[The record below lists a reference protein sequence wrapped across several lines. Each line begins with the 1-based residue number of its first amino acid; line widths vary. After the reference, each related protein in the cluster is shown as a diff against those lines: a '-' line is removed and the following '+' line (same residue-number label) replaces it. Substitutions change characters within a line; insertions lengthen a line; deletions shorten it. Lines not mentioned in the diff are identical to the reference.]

1 MPDHYPDKTNKGISA
16 SKFMGREDDGSGAL
30 TTKDFS
36 TKTGKLANITRRVTI
51 RVGKVEKR
59 SAINAE
65 KITKVKNITQL
76 RKENVD
82 KKIGGS
88 SSGLLDAL
96 NGINDNVNGM
106 LAILSERQRFEK
118 KVASDERKAA
128 EKQGRGASEKKLES
142 KAFDGLK
149 GIAKKVLAPAMSL
162 WDRLWEFLTTILL
175 GRVAIKLWDWISD
188 KKNQDKIKAIGRLFK
203 DWWPAM
209 LTGFVLFGTGM
220 GRFITWMGAK
230 LVAWG
235 WTLLKTVIPVLWK
248 AITAMGPWGW
258 AALGAG
264 AAIYGTG
271 KLLGKDK
278 VVENET
284 VRADTSREALE
295 EAESTEDLSAGD
307 REAIVQGT
315 RLKDAGGGG
324 SLNTMPDQFNDP
336 LGLRNDPTGMGG
348 MGLNQGGQV
357 PGSGNSDSVSAKL
370 TPGEFV
376 VSAPAVQQWGADTFS
391 AMNAM
396 GGGGNTGSIS
406 RGFSEGGLVSKN
418 MWNPMN
424 WFGGSGSGEKKGVTD
439 KDKSKLTPEKGG
451 ISRNAKALLNTIRW
465 AEGTLKPGGYNTW
478 FGGRTD
484 MDLTKM
490 TIDEVVAEQK
500 RRLSAGEATYGKYTS
515 AAVGAYQM
523 MLPEQFAPRAG
534 LNGSSLFTPENQ
546 DKMAIAAYMK
556 GRLSNKEIDSPISR
570 ETIAKISGVWSSL
583 PTMSGASAHGQP
595 VKKYSDLEN
604 VYNKNLKS
612 LDPNSYSAA
621 TTSIALGKGSTS
633 VPGGGGSRGK
643 NQRAWWDVLGWA
655 GTGKSDQQKIAEQK
669 EKKQRAWWD
678 VLGWAGT
685 GKRKKKGE
693 NQFSETGI
701 NIGLWGEMEKKSQI
715 NAKSYNIN
723 ELLKAQQ
730 SNKTNIKQ
738 PQKRTTT
745 IAYDQEM
752 AAQQNASMPGSAMNL
767 PSINP
772 SAMISPPKIAVL
784 GISV

>member
-1 MPDHYPDKTNKGISA
+1 MPDHYPNTTNKGISA
-16 SKFMGREDDGSGAL
+16 SKFMDGSSAL
-30 TTKDFS
+30 GKES
-36 TKTGKLANITRRVTI
+36 NVGKLANITRRVTI

-65 KITKVKNITQL
+65 KITKLKNITKL

-106 LAILSERQRFEK
+106 LAILGERQRFEK

-284 VRADTSREALE
+284 ERADTSREALE
-295 EAESTEDLSAGD
+295 EAESTEDLSPGD

-348 MGLNQGGQV
+348 MRLNQGGQV

-376 VSAPAVQQWGADTFS
+376 VSAPAVQQWGADTFA

-396 GGGGNTGSIS
+396 GGGGNTGSIL
-406 RGFSEGGLVSKN
+406 RGFSEGGIVGSKVHPLLQKMSDEN
-418 MWNPMN
+418 INKV
-424 WFGGSGSGEKKGVTD
+424 GSRVGRCV
-439 KDKSKLTPEKGG
+439 
-451 ISRNAKALLNTIRW
+451 
-465 AEGTLKPGGYNTW
+465 EGTLNTMEASGVPEPAATGRDVGNNPRGAIVQMINDFGWKSMGGSPITLDSPYGTANAGVYSRSQYEQLVNSGKVPSGALVFQTRHDSWNGTSHNSRGYDMAIAQRKGMGLWNGQPYNTPWIYGGNTKHVIVLTPDGNTGDGKQLAVGSKQDSDPSAKPGGTW
-478 FGGRTD
+478 WNP
-484 MDLTKM
+484 
-490 TIDEVVAEQK
+490 
-500 RRLSAGEATYGKYTS
+500 LSWGK
-515 AAVGAYQM
+515 
-523 MLPEQFAPRAG
+523 
-534 LNGSSLFTPENQ
+534 
-546 DKMAIAAYMK
+546 
-556 GRLSNKEIDSPISR
+556 
-570 ETIAKISGVWSSL
+570 
-583 PTMSGASAHGQP
+583 
-595 VKKYSDLEN
+595 
-604 VYNKNLKS
+604 
-612 LDPNSYSAA
+612 
-621 TTSIALGKGSTS
+621 STS
-633 VPGGGGSRGK
+633 TASSSTGGSKTKESGGGGFQMFGDKWTPKMGGIQGYDMASLI
-643 NQRAWWDVLGWA
+643 Q
-655 GTGKSDQQKIAEQK
+655 KSK
-669 EKKQRAWWD
+669 EKSK
-678 VLGWAGT
+678 VPPPPT
-685 GKRKKKGE
+685 KP
-693 NQFSETGI
+693 
-701 NIGLWGEMEKKSQI
+701 
-715 NAKSYNIN
+715 
-723 ELLKAQQ
+723 
-730 SNKTNIKQ
+730 KT
-738 PQKRTTT
+738 TV
-745 IAYDQEM
+745 AYDNEM
-752 AAQQNASMPGSAMNL
+752 AAQEGGDMLGSQMQL
-767 PSINP
+767 PAINP
-772 SAMISPPKIAVL
+772 SAMISVDKIKTL
-784 GISV
+784 GITV

>member
-1 MPDHYPDKTNKGISA
+1 MPDHYPDTETTS
-16 SKFMGREDDGSGAL
+16 EDTSSGVHARANFD
-30 TTKDFS
+30 KS
-36 TKTGKLANITRRVTI
+36 SGTGKLANITRRVTI
-51 RVGKVEKR
+51 RLGKVEKR
-59 SAINAE
+59 STINAE
-65 KITKVKNITQL
+65 KITKLKNITQL
-76 RKENVD
+76 RKKNVD
-82 KKIGGS
+82 KKISGS
-88 SSGLLDAL
+88 SVLLDSL
-96 NGINDNVNGM
+96 NGINDSLNGM
-106 LAILSERQRFEK
+106 LGILGDRERFDAQIAEN
-118 KVASDERKAA
+118 ERKAA
-128 EKQGRGASEKKLES
+128 ESAKRGASEKKLES

-149 GIAKKVLAPAMSL
+149 QTARKVLAPAMSL
-162 WDRLWEFLTTILL
+162 WERLWDFLSTVLL
-175 GRVAIKLWDWISD
+175 GRVAIKLWEWFSNKENQ
-188 KKNQDKIKAIGRLFK
+188 KKVAAIGRFLK
-203 DWWPAM
+203 DWWPV
-209 LTGFVLFGTGM
+209 LLSSYILFGTGFTKM
-220 GRFITWMGAK
+220 
-230 LVAWG
+230 VAG
-235 WTLLKTVIPVLWK
+235 LLKVVGWGITKIVALIPKIL
-248 AITAMGPWGW
+248 
-258 AALGAG
+258 
-264 AAIYGTG
+264 AAIGKLKVG
-271 KLLGKDK
+271 KLLK
-278 VVENET
+278 
-284 VRADTSREALE
+284 L
-295 EAESTEDLSAGD
+295 
-307 REAIVQGT
+307 IP
-315 RLKDAGGGG
+315 GGGK
-324 SLNTMPDQFNDP
+324 
-336 LGLRNDPTGMGG
+336 LGGMKGLTGMFQMGASAFAEGG
-348 MGLNQGGQV
+348 VV
-357 PGSGNSDSVSAKL
+357 PGSGDGDTVPAML

-376 VSAPAVQQWGADTFS
+376 MSKGAVQKYGVDTL
-391 AMNAM
+391 AGMNAAGGGTNVPKGLPGL
-396 GGGGNTGSIS
+396 GGGGGGTNSLTEQAKVKTWGNAILDFLSGDDGKS
-406 RGFSEGGLVSKN
+406 RRMTEHDKWMEMAGGGLV
-418 MWNPMN
+418 PY
-424 WFGGSGSGEKKGVTD
+424 FSGGEKKEGFD
-439 KDKSKLTPEKGG
+439 KVKGG

-655 GTGKSDQQKIAEQK
+655 GTGK
-669 EKKQRAWWD
+669 
-678 VLGWAGT
+678 
-685 GKRKKKGE
+685 RKKKGE

>member
-1 MPDHYPDKTNKGISA
+1 MPDHYPNTTNKGISA
-16 SKFMGREDDGSGAL
+16 SKFMDGSSAL
-30 TTKDFS
+30 GKES
-36 TKTGKLANITRRVTI
+36 NVGKLANITRRVTI

-59 SAINAE
+59 SAINSE
-65 KITKVKNITQL
+65 KITKLKNITQL

-209 LTGFVLFGTGM
+209 LTGYVLFGTGM

-284 VRADTSREALE
+284 ERADTSRESLE
-295 EAESTEDLSAGD
+295 EAESTKDLSPGD

-348 MGLNQGGQV
+348 MRLNQGGQV

-376 VSAPAVQQWGADTFS
+376 VSAPAVQQWGADTFA

-406 RGFSEGGLVSKN
+406 GGFSEGGYVDVQGSGDGSTGILKMFDNAGKQVGKLYEVVSGLSGMGDVSQEDRRNISGKGYPLPDGN
-418 MWNPMN
+418 YKLHGFEQHGPLGGNLRGLGDWSSFIGPGSGNIGGRHGLMLHSDIDPYGTLGCIGVGLGGRVGTLQDKEFVKSYMIANPERIKIN
-424 WFGGSGSGEKKGVTD
+424 LGGGSGS
-439 KDKSKLTPEKGG
+439 KSSRKPSLTPD
-451 ISRNAKALLNTIRW
+451 N
-465 AEGTLKPGGYNTW
+465 
-478 FGGRTD
+478 
-484 MDLTKM
+484 
-490 TIDEVVAEQK
+490 
-500 RRLSAGEATYGKYTS
+500 
-515 AAVGAYQM
+515 
-523 MLPEQFAPRAG
+523 
-534 LNGSSLFTPENQ
+534 SSP
-546 DKMAIAAYMK
+546 
-556 GRLSNKEIDSPISR
+556 
-570 ETIAKISGVWSSL
+570 
-583 PTMSGASAHGQP
+583 
-595 VKKYSDLEN
+595 
-604 VYNKNLKS
+604 
-612 LDPNSYSAA
+612 
-621 TTSIALGKGSTS
+621 TTSTSTS
-633 VPGGGGSRGK
+633 SGSKSGGTWWNPLSWGKSTSTGGSKKKESGGGGFQMFGDKWTPNMGGIQGYDMASLI
-643 NQRAWWDVLGWA
+643 Q
-655 GTGKSDQQKIAEQK
+655 KSK
-669 EKKQRAWWD
+669 EKSK
-678 VLGWAGT
+678 VPPPPT
-685 GKRKKKGE
+685 KP
-693 NQFSETGI
+693 
-701 NIGLWGEMEKKSQI
+701 
-715 NAKSYNIN
+715 
-723 ELLKAQQ
+723 
-730 SNKTNIKQ
+730 KT
-738 PQKRTTT
+738 TV
-745 IAYDQEM
+745 AYDNEM
-752 AAQQNASMPGSAMNL
+752 AAQEGGDMLGSQMQL
-767 PSINP
+767 PAINP
-772 SAMISPPKIAVL
+772 SAMISVDKIKTL
-784 GISV
+784 GITV